1 MRVNKKSALA
11 ILSSIAIIA
20 GTIIFLLW
28 YDKKAKKE
36 EEGGTSSAGGN
47 SSSSSTSSGASV
59 FPLKLGSTGTKV
71 KELQSKLNSVVA
83 KKASY
88 TFVKP
93 TYLGVE
99 INSLV
104 VDGIFG
110 PRTLAFLQYA
120 FSNTGKMQ
128 ITETEFN
135 NLK

>member
-1 MRVNKKSALA
+1 MKTNKKTIVALLLSA
-11 ILSSIAIIA
+11 AIIA

-36 EEGGTSSAGGN
+36 QDGTSPGIGGGG
-47 SSSSSTSSGASV
+47 STSSTSNV
-59 FPLKLGSTGTKV
+59 FPLKVGSTGAKV
-71 KELQSKLNSVVA
+71 RELQSKLNVVVP
-83 KKASY
+83 KKAAY
-88 TFVKP
+88 LYVKP

-120 FSNTGKMQ
+120 FSDTNKTQ